1 MSNDIATRPKTTEI
15 LTKYNL
21 TAKKNFGQNFLIDNN
36 IVRNIVEKANIDED
50 TNVIEIGPGIGSL
63 SQQLARRCK
72 KLLCVE
78 IDTRLKP
85 VLEDTLKDFSN
96 ISFVFADFLQLDL
109 VKLIEDEFAKNEK
122 IIVVANLPYY
132 ITTAILL
139 KIFDVQ
145 KLINITS
152 ISAMMQKEVGLRLS
166 AQKDTKD
173 YNSLTILT
181 QYYCT
186 TKIVMKVPKKV
197 FIPEPRVDSVV
208 VEFTFK
214 KPETTPVNEQ
224 FFFKVLRTLF
234 TQRRKTILNNLN
246 IIVNDKEKCK
256 NYLDDLNFN
265 ANLRAENLSLN
276 DIIKISDY
284 LYKEGYH
291 D

>member
-1 MSNDIATRPKTTEI
+1 MNDIATRNKTNEI
-15 LTKYNL
+15 LNKYNL
-21 TAKKNFGQNFLIDNN
+21 TAKKNFGQNFLVDNN
-36 IVRNIVEKANIDED
+36 IVRNIVTKAEIDEN

-63 SQQLARRCK
+63 SQLLARQCK

-78 IDTRLKP
+78 IDTRLKE
-85 VLEDTLKDFSN
+85 VLEDTLSDFNN
-96 ISFVFADFLQLDL
+96 IEFIFADFLQLDL
-109 VKLIEDEFAKNEK
+109 VKLINEQFESNEK
-122 IIVVANLPYY
+122 IVVVANLPYY

-145 KLINITS
+145 EKIKIDS
-152 ISAMMQKEVGLRLS
+152 ICAMMQKEVGQRLS

-181 QYYCT
+181 QYYCD

-208 VEFTFK
+208 VQFTFK
-214 KPETTPVNEQ
+214 QPDLKPINEQ

-246 IIVNDKEKCK
+246 IIVNNKEQCK
-256 NYLDDLNFN
+256 KYLNDLNFD
-265 ANLRAENLSLN
+265 AKLRAENLSLN
-276 DIIKISDY
+276 DIIIISDY